1 MLVDLPIENGI
12 YSGFTHWNQWI
23 FPSFSVNVYQ
33 SVSRP
38 SLIFFLRS
46 ERQPG
51 DAGLRGT
58 AGYLWVIV
66 SSQKR
71 PQIAEIQWNPITK
84 NHQMFMEAPKEW
96 AANHHH
102 WHFWADG
109 LLNLSPWR
117 RPCGRTF
124 WFAQEFHLNGPKNV

>member
-1 MLVDLPIENGI
+1 VDLSIVFCKRLPECIQTI
-12 YSGFTHWNQWI
+12 
-23 FPSFSVNVYQ
+23 PD
-33 SVSRP
+33 
-38 SLIFFLRS
+38 FFLRS

-102 WHFWADG
+102 
-109 LLNLSPWR
+109 
-117 RPCGRTF
+117 
-124 WFAQEFHLNGPKNV
+124 